1 MTKDFQMVHKTH
13 ADKKCSL
20 DFLSRSV
27 EENVRAYHRSFPVYK
42 ETPLACLKE
51 TAKALGVSSIY
62 VKDESYRFGLNAFKV
77 LGGSYAMGH
86 YLADKLG
93 IDMKEVTYEKLT
105 SEETRKALGDI
116 TFVTATDGNHGRG
129 VAWTANQL
137 RQHSVV
143 YMPEGSAEE
152 RLMNIRAEGAEAS
165 ITDLNYDDAVRLA
178 NRNAEEKGWV
188 MVQDT
193 AWEGY
198 ETIPRWIMQG
208 YMTMAHEAVEDLKD
222 IVPTHVFLQAGVG
235 AMAGSITGFLA
246 RYYGKN
252 MPRLSIVEPKAASCL
267 YKTAA
272 ANDGKLHAVTGN
284 LASMMAGLCCG
295 EVCTLGW
302 DVIKHHASHF
312 FSVDDSVAAFGMRL
326 LGNPAKGDPAIISG
340 ESGAVTMGLVYCLM
354 VDPELTGMKH
364 ALGLTA
370 QSIVLC
376 ISTEGDTD
384 QENYRKVVWDGMNH
398 S

>member
-1 MTKDFQMVHKTH
+1 
-13 ADKKCSL
+13 
-20 DFLSRSV
+20 
-27 EENVRAYHRSFPVYK
+27 
-42 ETPLACLKE
+42 
-51 TAKALGVSSIY
+51 
-62 VKDESYRFGLNAFKV
+62 
-77 LGGSYAMGH
+77 
-86 YLADKLG
+86 
-93 IDMKEVTYEKLT
+93 
-105 SEETRKALGDI
+105 
-116 TFVTATDGNHGRG
+116 
-129 VAWTANQL
+129 
-137 RQHSVV
+137 
-143 YMPEGSAEE
+143 
-152 RLMNIRAEGAEAS
+152 
-165 ITDLNYDDAVRLA
+165 
-178 NRNAEEKGWV
+178 
-188 MVQDT
+188 
-193 AWEGY
+193 
-198 ETIPRWIMQG
+198 
-208 YMTMAHEAVEDLKD
+208 
-222 IVPTHVFLQAGVG
+222 
-235 AMAGSITGFLA
+235 
-246 RYYGKN
+246 
-252 MPRLSIVEPKAASCL
+252 MPRLSIVEPKAAGCL

-340 ESGAVTMGLVYCLM
+340 ESGAVTMGLVYRLM